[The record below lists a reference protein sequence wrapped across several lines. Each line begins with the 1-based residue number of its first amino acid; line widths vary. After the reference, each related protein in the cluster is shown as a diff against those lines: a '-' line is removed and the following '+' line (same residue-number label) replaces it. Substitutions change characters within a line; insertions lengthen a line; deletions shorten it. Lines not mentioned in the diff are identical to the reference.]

1 MSATLPVLGSVAPDF
16 TAVGSDGTHVAL
28 RDLLAKGAVALF
40 FYPGD
45 DTPGCNRQLS
55 AVRDDLTT
63 FRDAGIQPFGV
74 NPASVDRHASYAT
87 KFGFGFPL
95 LSDPDREIAS
105 AYGALKDDGKGI
117 QRSVFGIARDGTIR
131 FAARGAPL
139 PGDVIAALEA

>member
-1 MSATLPVLGSVAPDF
+1 MSTPLPELGSVAPDF
-16 TAVGSDGTHVAL
+16 SATTHEGARVTL
-28 RDLLAKGAVALF
+28 SELLAHGAVALF

-55 AVRDDLTT
+55 AVRDDLAT
-63 FRDAGIQPFGV
+63 FRAAGIQPFGV
-74 NPASVDRHASYAT
+74 NPAEVGRHASYAA
-87 KFGFGFPL
+87 KFAFGFPL
-95 LSDPDREIAS
+95 LSDGDRTIAA

-117 QRSVFGIARDGTIR
+117 QRSVIGVAADGTIR